1 MGNKSI
7 SKPIGELQDEC
18 IRVPK
23 VYDWVTDALKK
34 EVEVRFTDEQLEKI
48 EEALEDP
55 HRRPLR
61 ITVKTPKIPPL
72 FPLGG
77 DSEGTA
83 GEGFY
88 CEQIGEKRQVTVSVS
103 GKLVE
108 AELVDLLF
116 TSDISVLV
124 LDRQGKTIVQQQT
137 NVSILESFV
146 LCYPDGTD
154 LLCRVSK
161 IWSRVSG
168 GSLILNG
175 PFKPTV
181 KLEVILCVDVQ
192 VEAEVKLEVL
202 AKYSD
207 PRGNDIK
214 PPKEEEHCPPPSF
227 PGQRP
232 AIYPGYLKT
241 DEDETEESES

>member
-34 EVEVRFTDEQLEKI
+34 EVEVRFTDEQLEQI

-55 HRRPLR
+55 YRRPLR
-61 ITVKTPKIPPL
+61 VNVKTPKTPPL
-72 FPLGG
+72 FPLSGG
-77 DSEGTA
+77 DSEKGTN
-83 GEGFY
+83 EGFY

-124 LDRQGKTIVQQQT
+124 LDRQGKTVVKQNT
-137 NVSILESFV
+137 NVSIMESFV

-168 GSLILNG
+168 GSVILNG
-175 PFKPTV
+175 PFTPSV
-181 KLEVILCVDVQ
+181 KLEVVFCVDVQ

-207 PRGNDIK
+207 PRSNDIK
-214 PPKEEEHCPPPSF
+214 APEVEEQCPQISF
-227 PGQRP
+227 PGQRSE
-232 AIYPGYLKT
+232 IYPGFSP
-241 DEDETEESES
+241 EEVVEEESES